1 MRLTVQQQELMQRCG
16 LACAQAGT
24 DIATAKRS
32 VESVTADL
40 NQLIGTLEDPGERM
54 SWCTVRQSW
63 LEVAVLLESAASK
76 FEGNPEHG
84 G

>member
-16 LACAQAGT
+16 LACAQAGA
-24 DIATAKRS
+24 DIVTAKRS
-32 VESVTADL
+32 VESVTTDL
-40 NQLIGTLEDPGERM
+40 NQLIGTLEDPSERL

-63 LEVAVLLESAASK
+63 LEVAVLLETAASK
-76 FEGNPEHG
+76 FEGAPEHG